1 MFFSKQVTDK
11 YGNKQVEFY
20 LTQGDT
26 ATFKST
32 PIKNGELIDFSNI
45 LKCVFK
51 VSDRDYNEIFSK
63 DFTNDIENFSVT
75 LESSDTSK
83 FPIDTLIYEVEYTF
97 TDGVVN
103 TPNQGKLNILD
114 QVQG

>member
-26 ATFKST
+26 AMFKST
-32 PIKNGELIDFSNI
+32 PTKNGELIDFSSI

-51 VSDRDYNEIFSK
+51 VSDSDYNEIFSK
-63 DFTNDIENFSVT
+63 EFEKDTENFSVT
-75 LESSDTSK
+75 LESNETSK

-97 TDGVVN
+97 IDGVVN
-103 TPNQGKLNILD
+103 TPNQGKLKILD